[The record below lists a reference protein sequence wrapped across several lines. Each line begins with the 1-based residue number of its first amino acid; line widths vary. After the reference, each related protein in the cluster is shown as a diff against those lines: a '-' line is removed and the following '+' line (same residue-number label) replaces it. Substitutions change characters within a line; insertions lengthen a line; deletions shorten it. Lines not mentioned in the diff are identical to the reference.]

1 MLGQVSSAGRV
12 PSLRKHFSLYINLT
26 IETHSIFIYNICM
39 STHGTITKDNHAAL
53 WHGRFKEGPDA
64 DAVKF
69 ETSIK
74 DDMRMAMVDIEGSI
88 AHAKMLGHQ
97 KLISKTEE
105 KQIIDG
111 LLSIKTDLLRGTDKN
126 GKPFTVDL
134 SAEDIHSFI
143 EATLTDRVGEAGKK
157 VHTGRSRNDQIA
169 LDERL
174 YLRHQIKALKKEL
187 LALLKTLT
195 QIAAKNTQTLIPGF
209 THMQHAQP
217 VTLAHHVCAWAQAF
231 ARDIERLS
239 DACKRVELSP
249 IGSGAL
255 ATSGLPLNREYEA
268 GLLGFAGVTANSL
281 DTVSDRDYYL
291 EVASD
296 LSLIQMHLSRACE
309 EIVLWS
315 TAEFAFVELSE
326 KWSTG
331 SSIMPQK
338 KNPDFAELIR
348 GKTGRV
354 YGDMI
359 ALFTMMKAL
368 PLSYDRDMQED
379 KSSFFD
385 SYDTVIS
392 SVRIFNQMVKTAT
405 WNKKTMAAACDGGY
419 LNATDVA
426 DYLVRKGLPF
436 RTAHGVSAGLVRLA
450 IEKDCRLEELDFAE
464 YQKASPFFKKD
475 IFDFITPQKCVESR
489 SVTGGPAEKAV
500 LTQIQGLEALIK
512 ENTPSSK
519 KTDSDEWDKIFENF
533 A

>member
-1 MLGQVSSAGRV
+1 MSS
-12 PSLRKHFSLYINLT
+12 
-26 IETHSIFIYNICM
+26 
-39 STHGTITKDNHAAL
+39 HGTITNDNHAAL
-53 WHGRFKEGPDA
+53 WHGRFAEGPDA
-64 DAVKF
+64 AAVEF
-69 ETSIK
+69 ETSIN

-88 AHAKMLGHQ
+88 AHAKMLAKQ

-105 KQIIDG
+105 KAIREG
-111 LLSIKTDLLRGTDKN
+111 LLSIKNDLLTGKDKQ

-143 EATLTDRVGEAGKK
+143 EATLTDRIGEPGKK

-174 YLRHQIKALKKEL
+174 YLKTQITELKKEL
-187 LALLKTLT
+187 ITLIKTLVS
-195 QIAAKNTQTLIPGF
+195 IAQKNKETIMPGF

-217 VTLAHHVCAWAQAF
+217 VTLAHHVCAWAWMF
-231 ARDIERLS
+231 TRDFERIS
-239 DACKRVELSP
+239 DAFKRVNISP

-255 ATSGLPLNREYEA
+255 ATSGLPLDREYEA
-268 GLLGFAGVTANSL
+268 KLLGFAGVTPNSL

-291 EVASD
+291 EVSSD
-296 LSLIQMHLSRACE
+296 LSLLQMHLSRACE

-315 TAEFAFVELSE
+315 TTEFSFVDLSE

-354 YGDMI
+354 YGNMV
-359 ALFTMMKAL
+359 ALFTMMKGL

-379 KSSFFD
+379 KSSFFEA
-385 SYDTVIS
+385 YDTVLS
-392 SVRIFNQMVKTAT
+392 SVKIFTQMVKTAR

-419 LNATDVA
+419 LNATDIA

-436 RTAHGVSAGLVRLA
+436 RTAHGVSAGLVRIA
-450 IEKDCRLEELDFAE
+450 IEKNCRLEELDFTE
-464 YQKASPFFKKD
+464 YQKASPLFKKD
-475 IFDFITPQKCVESR
+475 IYELITPQKCVEIR
-489 SVTGGPAEKAV
+489 KTTGGPSPLAVEK
-500 LTQIQGLEALIK
+500 QIEQLSAFIAANK
-512 ENTPSSK
+512 
-519 KTDSDEWDKIFENF
+519 
-533 A
+533 

>member
-1 MLGQVSSAGRV
+1 
-12 PSLRKHFSLYINLT
+12 
-26 IETHSIFIYNICM
+26 M

-64 DAVKF
+64 AAVEF
-69 ETSIK
+69 ETSIN

-88 AHAKMLGHQ
+88 AHVKMLGKQ
-97 KLISKTEE
+97 KLISKQEE
-105 KQIIDG
+105 KQIIEG
-111 LLSIKTDLLRGTDKN
+111 LKSIKEDLTRGKDKD
-126 GKPFTVDL
+126 GKVFTIDL

-143 EATLTDRVGEAGKK
+143 EATLTDRIGEAGKK

-174 YLRHQIKALKKEL
+174 YLKIQIKELKKEL
-187 LALLKTLT
+187 IGLIKVLASIAQKNKETLM
-195 QIAAKNTQTLIPGF
+195 PGF

-217 VTLAHHVCAWAQAF
+217 VTLAHHLCAWAWSF
-231 ARDIERLS
+231 SRDIERLG
-239 DACKRVELSP
+239 DALKRIDLSP
-249 IGSGAL
+249 IGAGAL

-268 GLLGFAGVTANSL
+268 QLLGFAGVTQNSL

-315 TAEFAFVELSE
+315 TTEFSFIELSE

-354 YGDMI
+354 YGNML
-359 ALFTMMKAL
+359 ALFTMMKGL

-379 KSSFFD
+379 KASFFQA
-385 SYDTVIS
+385 YDTVIS
-392 SVRIFNQMVKTAT
+392 SVKIFTQMVKTAG
-405 WNKKTMAAACDGGY
+405 WNKKTMAAGCDGGY

-436 RTAHGVSAGLVRLA
+436 RTAHGVSASLVRLA
-450 IEKDCRLEELDFAE
+450 IEKGCRLEELDFDC
-464 YQKASPFFKKD
+464 YQKASPLFNKD
-475 IFDFITPQKCVESR
+475 IYDLIKPEKCVEIRKLS
-489 SVTGGPAEKAV
+489 GGPAPEAVEK
-500 LTQIQGLEALIK
+500 QIELLMDFIK
-512 ENTPSSK
+512 KNS
-519 KTDSDEWDKIFENF
+519 
-533 A
+533 